1 MGALLR
7 NELMKLPSDI
17 VTAVRG
23 KGLLNAIVIRET
35 KGAACR
41 ATLARGAL
49 FPFSFHESSP
59 RVLAWEGGG
68 RRRGKGRRDICE
80 RRLLAATQYV
90 PLTRSDPGPFGV
102 RADALA
108 AEHAAGRKA
117 LSSQEEPTCGILS
130 GVWVPLR
137 WLPGR
142 LVPGSFR
149 LRVT

>member
-35 KGAACR
+35 KGGR
-41 ATLARGAL
+41 AGRHWLGR
-49 FPFSFHESSP
+49 PSSLLVFMNPHP
-59 RVLAWEGGG
+59 RVLEWEEAGK
-68 RRRGKGRRDICE
+68 RGRDICE

-90 PLTRSDPGPFGV
+90 PLTRSDPRPFGA

-117 LSSQEEPTCGILS
+117 LSSQEEPTRHFIWRLGS
-130 GVWVPLR
+130 SETAAWP
-137 WLPGR
+137 PGA
-142 LVPGSFR
+142 GSFR